1 MISVPKVLHVCQSD
15 RMGGAAIAAHRLVK
29 AQRDAGIDARMLVLA
44 KTGVEPWIEQV
55 GLLGRTKAK
64 LARVVAKRVLQRDS
78 SPSAGSMRT
87 LAVLSTGFGAAANA
101 LGPDIVHLHWL
112 GGEAMS
118 LAEFAE
124 LTAPVVWTCHDQW
137 AFCGGEHYAPD
148 DAFVTGYTDRK
159 RGDLD
164 AVTFTRKKRHWSNF
178 RPSLVCP
185 SEWMAGEAQRSK
197 LAKDWPV
204 ITIPNTLDADVFSPA
219 DRDDSRRSLRLPGGK
234 ILLFGAQAG
243 DVDPRKGFD
252 LLETAL
258 EQIGEN
264 QNVSLVT
271 FGGAERRQSMVAG
284 KTCYEMGRLTDQR
297 ALAALYSAADLF
309 VIPSRADNL
318 PNTMLEAQACGL
330 RCVGFDLGGLGDI
343 VTDPRHG
350 ELVPPFDTEALAQAI
365 LGNLEKSDRMAIR
378 RDALARFGPEKVV
391 GEHLYLYRTLMEET
405 WSNAR

>member
-1 MISVPKVLHVCQSD
+1 
-15 RMGGAAIAAHRLVK
+15 MGGAAIAAHRLVK

-44 KTGVEPWIEQV
+44 KNGVEPWIEQV
-55 GLLGRTKAK
+55 GLPGRIKAR
-64 LARVVAKRVLQRDS
+64 LARAVVKRVLQRDN
-78 SPSAGSMRT
+78 SPAAGSMRT
-87 LAVLSTGFGAAANA
+87 LAVLSTGTGTVANA
-101 LGPDIVHLHWL
+101 FGPDIVHLHWL

-118 LAEFAE
+118 LAEFAA

-164 AVTFTRKKRHWSNF
+164 AMTFIRKKRHWSNF
-178 RPSLVCP
+178 KPTLVCP
-185 SEWMAGEAQRSK
+185 SGWMAREAQRSK
-197 LAKDWPV
+197 LAEDWPV
-204 ITIPNTLDADVFSPA
+204 ITIPNTLDTNVFSLA
-219 DRDDSRRSLRLPGGK
+219 DRDKSRKSLGLPAGK
-234 ILLFGAQAG
+234 MLLFGAQAG

-252 LLETAL
+252 LLEKAL
-258 EQIGEN
+258 EQIGVN
-264 QNVSLVT
+264 QNISLVT

-284 KTCYEMGRLTDQR
+284 KTCYEMGRLTDQHT
-297 ALAALYSAADLF
+297 LAALYSAADLF
-309 VIPSRADNL
+309 VVPSRADNL

-330 RCVGFDLGGLGDI
+330 RCVGFDLGGLGDV

-350 ELVPPFDTEALAQAI
+350 KLVPPFDTEALAQAI

-391 GEHLYLYRTLMEET
+391 GKHLHLYRILMEEAS
-405 WSNAR
+405 SNAR